1 MSRPRPFEDP
11 VRSIGV
17 VYREHTAEVLA
28 ILERVQRWA
37 DTQGVE
43 VRVEPNAGRG
53 PEPSLDLVA
62 DPVDLVVALGGDGTF
77 LRASRL
83 AVGTEIPV
91 LGVNLGR
98 LGFLTAVPDSELEAG
113 LDTVRSGRALLE
125 RRFRLRARIDP
136 ARGIARPPGAAS
148 AHAEGEE
155 ADTGSEERRGS
166 ALTPAVHERD
176 FFALNDIVVHTSG
189 AARVTPLTLSI
200 GERDDLEE
208 VGSFGADGVIVST
221 PTGSTAY
228 SLSAGGPIIVPEV
241 EAVVV
246 TPICPHS
253 LAVRPLVVPAHE
265 TVCVGSLDP
274 DADHQVTV
282 DGQVVHR
289 MAPGERVV
297 IARDA
302 LPMWLVRMPGQTFFR
317 TMRRKLNWA
326 ARSPERA

>member
-1 MSRPRPFEDP
+1 MSTSERFSGP

-17 VYREHTAEVLA
+17 VYRDDTPEVHG
-28 ILERVQRWA
+28 ILERFGRWA
-37 DTQGVE
+37 SEHDVTLTVE
-43 VRVEPNAGRG
+43 VNAGRG
-53 PEPSLDLVA
+53 PEPPLDVSKN
-62 DPVDLVVALGGDGTF
+62 PVDLIVALGGDGTF

-83 AVGTEIPV
+83 AVGTATPV

-98 LGFLTAVPDSELEAG
+98 LGFLTAVPDTELERG
-113 LDTVRSGRALLE
+113 LDIVLRGEALLE
-125 RRFRLRARIDP
+125 HRFRLRARIHGAPDT
-136 ARGIARPPGAAS
+136 ATGESGGGAA
-148 AHAEGEE
+148 HH
-155 ADTGSEERRGS
+155 D
-166 ALTPAVHERD
+166 AVHHRD
-176 FFALNDIVVHTSG
+176 FYALNDIVVHTSG

-200 GERDDLEE
+200 GEVDDMEE

-228 SLSAGGPIIVPEV
+228 SMSAGGPIIVPEV

-253 LAVRPLVVPAHE
+253 LAVRPLVVPAAE
-265 TVCVGSLDP
+265 TVCIGSLDP
-274 DADHQVTV
+274 DADHQLTV

-297 IARDA
+297 IGRDPD
-302 LPMWLVRMPGQTFFR
+302 PMFLVRMPGQTFFK
-317 TMRRKLNWA
+317 TMRSKLNWA